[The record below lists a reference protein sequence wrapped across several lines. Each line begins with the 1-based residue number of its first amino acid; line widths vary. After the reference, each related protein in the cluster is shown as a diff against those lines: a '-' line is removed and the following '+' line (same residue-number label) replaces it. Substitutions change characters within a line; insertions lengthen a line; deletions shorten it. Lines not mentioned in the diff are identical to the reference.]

1 MSRPVIYGDSSA
13 WGSYWA
19 VLENHRRRAA
29 AVAALLYSSNTPPPL
44 TLVASAAGDGQAM
57 QVSASD
63 TIAVGV
69 AENVTLTPKAGQLTV
84 AGSLPLVDALNV
96 TLTKGSGRTTVN
108 RLRAVSF
115 FIPKAISEPFFGDLL
130 ESLADME
137 AEGYSATAIRWAA
150 ISQVV
155 MLLLRLVW
163 VLRRR

>member
-1 MSRPVIYGDSSA
+1 MSRLLGQ
-13 WGSYWA
+13 
-19 VLENHRRRAA
+19 
-29 AVAALLYSSNTPPPL
+29 ALLYSSNTPPPL
-44 TLVASAAGDGQAM
+44 TLVASAPGDGQPM
-57 QVSASD
+57 QVSVSD
-63 TIAVGV
+63 TIAVGEAV
-69 AENVTLTPKAGQLTV
+69 NVTLTPTTGQLTI
-84 AGSLPLVDALNV
+84 AGPLHLVNAV
-96 TLTKGSGRTTVN
+96 GTVMPPRGSGRTTVN

-163 VLRRR
+163 SMRRR